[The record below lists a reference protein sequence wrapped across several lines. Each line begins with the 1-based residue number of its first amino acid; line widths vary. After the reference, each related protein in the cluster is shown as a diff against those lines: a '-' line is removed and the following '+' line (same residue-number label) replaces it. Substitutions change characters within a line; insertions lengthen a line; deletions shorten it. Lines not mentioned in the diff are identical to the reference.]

1 MSEGLKIKTSDP
13 DRKLSANSRWWRV
26 IALVSF
32 YRSFCIDDKIK
43 DITIDTGIHDIR
55 DYIISAILSLMIC
68 RYWNSRP
75 IYDNTYLK
83 EHINSS
89 LGTLA

>member
-1 MSEGLKIKTSDP
+1 MHPMSEGLKIKTSDP

-32 YRSFCIDDKIK
+32 YRSFCIDDKINIQNK

-55 DYIISAILSLMIC
+55 DDTVLYYLCYIISDDM
-68 RYWNSRP
+68 
-75 IYDNTYLK
+75 
-83 EHINSS
+83 
-89 LGTLA
+89 